1 MDVLV
6 VIKNINRAEKDFSG
20 LTGDGSGVFAIELI
34 KAGEK
39 VVDVMVD
46 CEENRL
52 LVDSGMTGSDGHDER
67 ILDCGL
73 LMSVWVVPK

>member
-1 MDVLV
+1 MEVLV
-6 VIKNINRAEKDFSG
+6 VIESVDGAEKDFSG

-52 LVDSGMTGSDGHDER
+52 LVDSGMTGSQSHD
-67 ILDCGL
+67 
-73 LMSVWVVPK
+73 